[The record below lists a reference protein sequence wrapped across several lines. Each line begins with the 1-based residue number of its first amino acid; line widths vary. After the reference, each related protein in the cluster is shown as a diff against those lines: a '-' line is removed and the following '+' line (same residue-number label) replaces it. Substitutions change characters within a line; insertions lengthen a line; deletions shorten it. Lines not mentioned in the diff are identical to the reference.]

1 MGALVPGDMLR
12 MIEEAADDDPVEIQ
26 NGFNAYDECSGKSR
40 KDIFHKYIYAE
51 QILTFQHTAEFD
63 DECVTAAEMYS
74 CGREKE
80 PGLVDI
86 MVNSE
91 KGNATVVRKR

>member
-1 MGALVPGDMLR
+1 
-12 MIEEAADDDPVEIQ
+12 MIEEAANDDPVEIQ
-26 NGFNAYDECSGKSR
+26 NGFNAYDECSSISR
-40 KDIFHKYIYAE
+40 ERLSLFLMDNNEMMHHCVEY
-51 QILTFQHTAEFD
+51 D

-86 MVNSE
+86 MLNSE
-91 KGNATVVRKR
+91 KGNATVVRIKS

>member
-1 MGALVPGDMLR
+1 MDNNEM
-12 MIEEAADDDPVEIQ
+12 MHHCVE
-26 NGFNAYDECSGKSR
+26 Y
-40 KDIFHKYIYAE
+40 
-51 QILTFQHTAEFD
+51 D

-86 MVNSE
+86 MLNSE
-91 KGNATVVRKR
+91 KGNATVVRIKS